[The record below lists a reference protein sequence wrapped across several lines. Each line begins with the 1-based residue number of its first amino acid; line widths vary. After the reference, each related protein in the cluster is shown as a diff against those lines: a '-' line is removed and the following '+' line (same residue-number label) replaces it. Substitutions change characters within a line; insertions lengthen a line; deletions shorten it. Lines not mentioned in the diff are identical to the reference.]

1 MCVFTPD
8 NAQQFA
14 AFRKLSDSDAGR
26 DLFQVSISKDE
37 SIADIA
43 VDVSVP
49 LVEMDE
55 SDFRYA
61 SVALMLKE
69 LSDGFF
75 SFREHSIVNQVG
87 DLSQEQKFK
96 IGQDLVIKIK

>member
-1 MCVFTPD
+1 M
-8 NAQQFA
+8 
-14 AFRKLSDSDAGR
+14 
-26 DLFQVSISKDE
+26 SISKSDTAS
-37 SIADIA
+37 SIS

-49 LVEMDE
+49 LVDMDE

-75 SFREHSIVNQVG
+75 SFREHSIINQIG

-96 IGQDLVIKIK
+96 IGQDLVIVIK